1 MMLDNIQQR
10 CRPVVLADRPAMEK
24 IRAQAGHTLS
34 AHAFVS
40 LFLWQGRMDLS
51 VCLEEDAF
59 FVQFGQ
65 RGANAWF
72 YPCGSQE
79 AQARFLQAGLDCP
92 DFSLHYM
99 RQEDVDFVESQF
111 PGRFR
116 FEEARGDWEYICS
129 RQDQEELPGKPFRNL
144 RAKVRK
150 AQKRFDWIVTP
161 MTPDYRTEVE
171 QVVQMWQT
179 GRETEGDGDV
189 VMTGMDFFE
198 ALGLQGILLSDQEGP
213 KAMAFG
219 SMIAPGVFDLHAT
232 KTLVPRIDSY
242 LKWELYRHLPPEV
255 LWINQEEDLDIP
267 GLRTNKEESVPD
279 HMIPLWKGYP
289 I

>member
-1 MMLDNIQQR
+1 MLDHIQQR
-10 CRPVVLADRPAMEK
+10 CRPVILGDRPAMEE

-40 LFLWQGRMDLS
+40 LFLWQGRMNLS
-51 VCLEEDAF
+51 VCLEKDAF
-59 FVQFGQ
+59 FVRFGK
-65 RGANAWF
+65 RGKNAWF
-72 YPCGSQE
+72 YPCGSRE

-92 DFSLHYM
+92 DFSLHYI
-99 RQEDVDFVESQF
+99 RQEDLDFVQNQF

-116 FEEARGDWEYICS
+116 FEEARGDWEYICD
-129 RQDQEELPGKPFRNL
+129 RQNQEALPGKPFRNL

-150 AQKRFDWIVTP
+150 AQKRFDWSVIP
-161 MTPDYRTEVE
+161 MDPSHRSEAE
-171 QVVQMWQT
+171 QVVRMWEA
-179 GRETEGDGDV
+179 GREADGDGDV

-198 ALGLQGILLSDQEGP
+198 ELGLRGILLSDQEGP

-219 SMIAPGVFDLHAT
+219 SVIAPGIFDLHAT

-279 HMIPLWKGYP
+279 HLIPLWKGYP
-289 I
+289 V